1 MNPKSKTY
9 SQTWAVRTN
18 LLMKDWLGSW
28 FATKMFALVKSFI
41 TKQKRLILTLF
52 DLKSLYHFQ

>member
-28 FATKMFALVKSFI
+28 FATKMFALVKVS
-41 TKQKRLILTLF
+41 
-52 DLKSLYHFQ
+52 SLNKNV